1 MAYTATTWK
10 DLNADGSRP
19 DGAIP
24 LDAKNLN
31 RMEKG
36 IEEGVNR
43 VNIGRFQ
50 LNGDVTVDLG
60 YKPRYLTAISDS
72 GKSSFSIFQNTTTG
86 VCKLSETG
94 FTVAGTDEINSG
106 NLSDYFNI
114 TNETYHFAYNAANN
128 RFEATNGNKQGLSKT
143 TAETKLSAKFD
154 IDIEFTY
161 GYSTEDT
168 YDKLY
173 ITIED
178 GNGNTVEKIANG
190 VSGSTTEKIYK
201 GTIKA
206 EQVIVFKY
214 AKDGSGDK
222 NLDQCYFG
230 NMKRIGLESGQW
242 SYMVIK

>member
-1 MAYTATTWK
+1 MAYTARTWK

-31 RMEKG
+31 IMEKG

-43 VNIGRFQ
+43 VNIGTFQ

-94 FTVAGTDEINSG
+94 FTVAGIDEINDD

-114 TNETYHFAYNAANN
+114 TDGTYRFTYNTANN
-128 RFEATNGNKQGLSKT
+128 RFEATNGNKQGLSNT

-154 IDIEFTY
+154 IDVEFIY
-161 GYSTEDT
+161 GYSTESSHDRF
-168 YDKLY
+168 YL
-173 ITIED
+173 TIED
-178 GNGNTVEKIANG
+178 GNGNTVQKIETG
-190 VSGSTTEKIYK
+190 VSGPTTEKTYK
-201 GTIKA
+201 GILKA
-206 EQVIVFKY
+206 GQVIVFKY
-214 AKDGSGDK
+214 TKDGSVDK
-222 NLDQCYFG
+222 NSDLCYFG